1 MRKFLPNLSCGQKI
15 FGFENFSVNVAEN
28 IFRPEI
34 FYFESEIFLRDSEI
48 FYFHPENI
56 LRGSEIFFLNSE
68 KKYFG
73 GEYFI
78 YEGV

>member
-48 FYFHPENI
+48 FYFGSEIFYFHPENI
-56 LRGSEIFFLNSE
+56 LRGSENILRSEIFPQQ
-68 KKYFG
+68 
-73 GEYFI
+73 
-78 YEGV
+78 